1 MTSKNSGLSKRQKE
15 IIKILSQFTSDHPI
29 TVQTISEKLKLS
41 SRTILRELPKI
52 NEWFEENDFR
62 LVKKPRVGLYVD
74 EDQETRKF
82 LQELVQMDH
91 RKNAFTKEERQDRIL
106 AELFTD
112 EEPLKYFYFTSLFHV
127 SDGTLA
133 SDLDEVDQ
141 WMEHYNLSLIRRP
154 GLGISW
160 EGKEEDYRQAA
171 SVLFQ
176 KQLKEKN
183 LQYLF
188 KKENKLPSGEYFQ
201 QLPQEVLE
209 QLIVIVS
216 ETQRV
221 LNIQYTEHSRL
232 HFILYLLLTINRL
245 KTGHSISGKEKDLMS
260 IMHLPECQVSNW
272 IGSKIGQIVG
282 FPISEGEIYCIAIQ
296 LLSEKIWK
304 NKNESKYEEESF
316 KIRQIVIKIVIN
328 MEQLLDTDFLDDP
341 VLIDGLCNHMRPA
354 INRIKMGVFSENG
367 HLDMLRESYEN
378 IYEATKAACGFLKR
392 ELDVE
397 EIPNGEL
404 GFIAMYFC
412 AAVEK
417 KVSDSEKYSICI
429 ACPYGIGTSHMLSVQ
444 IQKEFPEI
452 RVRKVLS
459 TAELDI
465 DALKEEGID
474 LIISTAEL
482 DLPFPNLCVGS
493 VLMGPDKIMIRNKLA
508 ELEKNRTADTEHPSK
523 TEHRIRRI
531 SRSGI
536 EYMVELGKEIL
547 QVLDNI
553 KIASEA
559 DIPSKKMLIQCAS
572 SLFARNEENAETIT
586 RDLMKR
592 EEISNTYIPSM
603 NVLFLHCETR
613 GVQHCRFGYIVLP
626 EPLREEVEEELEE
639 IQGAIVMLIPKAKIR
654 VYREVMSEISGALAE
669 KEQILAA
676 LKRKDR
682 RTVEIHLENSLGTYY
697 ETMMRKKGGQES

>member
-1 MTSKNSGLSKRQKE
+1 MASKKSGLTKRQKE
-15 IIKILSQFTSDHPI
+15 IIKILADFTADNPI

-41 SRTILRELPKI
+41 SRTILRELPRI
-52 NEWFEENDFR
+52 NEWFDENDFH
-62 LVKKPRVGLYVD
+62 LIKKPRVGMYVD

-82 LQELVQMDH
+82 LQELVQMEQ
-91 RKNAFTKEERQDRIL
+91 RKTAFTKEERQDRIL
-106 AELFTD
+106 SEIFTNQ
-112 EEPLKYFYFTSLFHV
+112 EPLKYFYFTSLFHI

-133 SDLDEVDQ
+133 NDLDDLEQ
-141 WMEHYNLSLIRRP
+141 WMEHYNLSLIRKP

-171 SVLFQ
+171 AVLFQ
-176 KQLKEKN
+176 KQLKEKSLEFLFDEENSLPEGRYFRDLPPDTLEN
-183 LQYLF
+183 LTT
-188 KKENKLPSGEYFQ
+188 
-201 QLPQEVLE
+201 
-209 QLIVIVS
+209 IVN

-221 LNIQYTEHSRL
+221 LNIEYTEHSRL
-232 HFILYLLLTINRL
+232 HFILYLLLTIKRL
-245 KTGHSISGKEKDLMS
+245 RTGHPVSGKEKDLMS

-282 FPISEGEIYCIAIQ
+282 FSISEGEIYCIAMQ

-328 MEQLLDTDFLDDP
+328 MEQLLDTEFLEDT

-367 HLDMLRESYEN
+367 HLDMIRESYEN
-378 IYEATKAACGFLKR
+378 VFEATKAACGFLKR

-417 KVSDSEKYSICI
+417 KTSESQKFSVCI

-459 TAELDI
+459 TAELDLEV
-465 DALKEEGID
+465 LKQEGIE
-474 LIISTAEL
+474 LIISTSEL
-482 DLPFPNLCVGS
+482 DLDFPYLCVNS
-493 VLMGPDKIMIRNKLA
+493 VLMGPDKIMIRNKLT
-508 ELEKNRTADTEHPSK
+508 EIRKNQAQNPEYSVKPSK
-523 TEHRIRRI
+523 PVRRI
-531 SRSGI
+531 SRNGI

-553 KIASEA
+553 KISSESC
-559 DIPSKKMLIQCAS
+559 ITSKKMLIQLAGQ
-572 SLFARNEENAETIT
+572 LFARNDDNAATIT
-586 RDLMKR
+586 TDLMKR
-592 EEISNTYIPSM
+592 EVISNTYIPGM
-603 NVLFLHCETR
+603 NILFLHCETR
-613 GVQHCRFGYIVLP
+613 GVQHCRFGFIALA
-626 EPLREEVEEELEE
+626 EPVTEMEEVIE
-639 IQGAIVMLIPKAKIR
+639 GAIVMLIPKAR
-654 VYREVMSEISGALAE
+654 MSVYKEVMSEISGALAE
-669 KEQILAA
+669 KEQLLTA

-697 ETMMRKKGGQES
+697 ETMMRKKGGRGA